1 MQYWLLSIAKQ
12 ALQMKDL
19 NSTEG
24 WKFSWNDGKDED
36 LTQFTSRPPEQFD
49 ELVIAAVMMAIPFSL
64 PVQCE
69 GLQSGPFLWQIF
81 LGLEFQVIRFIVYI
95 SGNIT

>member
-49 ELVIAAVMMAIPFSL
+49 ELVIAAVMMTNTFFTSCAVRRPPAGSL
-64 PVQCE
+64 SLADFFRAGVP
-69 GLQSGPFLWQIF
+69 SYKIYS
-81 LGLEFQVIRFIVYI
+81 VY
-95 SGNIT
+95 N